1 MAKLRLQQ
9 ILDSRGITKYGF
21 AKALE
26 VRPPTVQQFFK
37 EGYNPKLSTLAEW
50 AVVLSCS
57 IAELVDE
64 SKNRPKTNKA
74 IPTKPPKKK

>member
-9 ILDSRGITKYGF
+9 ILDSKGITKYGF

-50 AVVLSCS
+50 AVVLNCHIS
-57 IAELVDE
+57 ELIDE
-64 SKNRPKTNKA
+64 SKNKPKAKKA
-74 IPTKPPKKK
+74 IPTKTPKTR